1 MSNTFSRRHFLQY
14 GMAAI
19 AGGTALGSLPVHAA
33 QAPAGTAAPKSDLV
47 KGYCPFCQV
56 RCTYH
61 ARVRNGK
68 ILELI
73 GDRSNR
79 WTGGAM
85 CPKGLSIVELLNS
98 PYRLVQPMLKQGSE
112 WKTISYAEAVDI
124 VVDKLRQSRAKH
136 GDKIAERL
144 ALTSPLWDC
153 RESELAALMTMRTAG
168 GVNVMPAGEVCIS
181 TASNVLGMLLG
192 ANTSTTTVNEIV
204 NAKTLVLWG
213 ANISETYPPY
223 TRWLDKAR
231 DAGVRIVSVDCRK
244 TPTSAWA
251 ADQLMPLPGT
261 DGALALGAI
270 RFVLENGAFDRARV
284 DESITGFELM
294 EKGAQP
300 WSVDKVAQATGL
312 SEDAVTAFY
321 RTLAESPRTIIWMG
335 GCLSRYTNGL
345 QSIRA
350 IIALQALRDN
360 LIGSGKGLLTME
372 GGKPEGE
379 KEFVDAVCGPA
390 KDSGVNFRRL
400 LNTMK
405 KGNLDVLFL
414 NSSYRRYPDCTGVAE
429 AIKKVGFVVHR
440 GFFKTEEMD
449 VADLFVPAAFGP
461 ESAGSH
467 YGAEKQVVWRDK
479 CVDAPGSCVPD
490 WQFYRD
496 IGRKLAPEIYPDFTG
511 PEELSER
518 FRNTV
523 PSWKAMSVSRMRQ
536 SPDGLIWPQPE
547 EGAQERIGT
556 VFTSGTYATE
566 NGKIPLDLKLMGA
579 FGWTPPKGNPH
590 GADADKEYPLVLTQ
604 GKVVTQ
610 WQQTMTNF
618 AASLA
623 QFSRGRYVLVHPDTA
638 KPLGIAHGDTV
649 RIKTATG
656 SVEAVAELTA
666 SIRPGI
672 IFTPSHFTGT
682 SPHAATRS
690 KPDQCHPAQ
699 LLGPRVGPVQRRGMH
714 AGKGVRGGG
723 AGIFPAPCAGTL
735 PGGPAATP
743 QMNFGEE
750 HAPLRDG
757 HRRLQ
762 MPELQGVPDCLP
774 AAERRALRPLP
785 QLGAGNARHGFALR
799 LALPARSLYALRR
812 AVLR

>member
-1 MSNTFSRRHFLQY
+1 M
-14 GMAAI
+14 
-19 AGGTALGSLPVHAA
+19 
-33 QAPAGTAAPKSDLV
+33 
-47 KGYCPFCQV
+47 
-56 RCTYH
+56 
-61 ARVRNGK
+61 RNGK

-73 GDRSNR
+73 GDRGNR

-231 DAGVRIVSVDCRK
+231 DAGVRILSVDCRK

-270 RFVLENGAFDRARV
+270 QGLLLKTELLTARGWTRASPASSSWKGRAAVERRQGGASHRAVLGRRRHC
-284 DESITGFELM
+284 LL
-294 EKGAQP
+294 P
-300 WSVDKVAQATGL
+300 
-312 SEDAVTAFY
+312 
-321 RTLAESPRTIIWMG
+321 TLAESPPHHHLDGRLPLPLHQRVAEHPG
-335 GCLSRYTNGL
+335 DH
-345 QSIRA
+345 RA
-350 IIALQALRDN
+350 
-360 LIGSGKGLLTME
+360 S
-372 GGKPEGE
+372 
-379 KEFVDAVCGPA
+379 GPA
-390 KDSGVNFRRL
+390 RQPHRLEQGAPYDGGRQARRRKGIRRRRVRPAGRFRRQLRRL

-414 NSSYRRYPDCTGVAE
+414 NSSYRRYPDVSGVARGDR
-429 AIKKVGFVVHR
+429 AVGFVVHR

-467 YGAEKQVVWRDK
+467 YGAEKQVVHKRQVAWTRLK
-479 CVDAPGSCVPD
+479 RPLTGSFTATSGASWPRRSIPISPD
-490 WQFYRD
+490 P
-496 IGRKLAPEIYPDFTG
+496 KNP
-511 PEELSER
+511 SER

-536 SPDGLIWPQPE
+536 SPDGLILAPARRKAR
-547 EGAQERIGT
+547 AQENGT
-556 VFTSGTYATE
+556 VFTSEPTPRK
-566 NGKIPLDLKLMGA
+566 NGKIPLDPRLMGA
-579 FGWTPPKGNPH
+579 FGWTPPKGTPT
-590 GADADKEYPLVLTQ
+590 GRRRQ
-604 GKVVTQ
+604 G
-610 WQQTMTNF
+610 
-618 AASLA
+618 
-623 QFSRGRYVLVHPDTA
+623 
-638 KPLGIAHGDTV
+638 I
-649 RIKTATG
+649 
-656 SVEAVAELTA
+656 
-666 SIRPGI
+666 
-672 IFTPSHFTGT
+672 PS
-682 SPHAATRS
+682 SS
-690 KPDQCHPAQ
+690 
-699 LLGPRVGPVQRRGMH
+699 
-714 AGKGVRGGG
+714 
-723 AGIFPAPCAGTL
+723 
-735 PGGPAATP
+735 
-743 QMNFGEE
+743 
-750 HAPLRDG
+750 
-757 HRRLQ
+757 
-762 MPELQGVPDCLP
+762 
-774 AAERRALRPLP
+774 RRARW
-785 QLGAGNARHGFALR
+785 
-799 LALPARSLYALRR
+799 
-812 AVLR
+812 

>member
-1 MSNTFSRRHFLQY
+1 M
-14 GMAAI
+14 
-19 AGGTALGSLPVHAA
+19 
-33 QAPAGTAAPKSDLV
+33 
-47 KGYCPFCQV
+47 
-56 RCTYH
+56 
-61 ARVRNGK
+61 
-68 ILELI
+68 
-73 GDRSNR
+73 
-79 WTGGAM
+79 
-85 CPKGLSIVELLNS
+85 
-98 PYRLVQPMLKQGSE
+98 
-112 WKTISYAEAVDI
+112 
-124 VVDKLRQSRAKH
+124 
-136 GDKIAERL
+136 
-144 ALTSPLWDC
+144 
-153 RESELAALMTMRTAG
+153 
-168 GVNVMPAGEVCIS
+168 
-181 TASNVLGMLLG
+181 
-192 ANTSTTTVNEIV
+192 
-204 NAKTLVLWG
+204 
-213 ANISETYPPY
+213 
-223 TRWLDKAR
+223 
-231 DAGVRIVSVDCRK
+231 
-244 TPTSAWA
+244 
-251 ADQLMPLPGT
+251 
-261 DGALALGAI
+261 
-270 RFVLENGAFDRARV
+270 
-284 DESITGFELM
+284 
-294 EKGAQP
+294 
-300 WSVDKVAQATGL
+300 
-312 SEDAVTAFY
+312 
-321 RTLAESPRTIIWMG
+321 
-335 GCLSRYTNGL
+335 
-345 QSIRA
+345 
-350 IIALQALRDN
+350 
-360 LIGSGKGLLTME
+360 
-372 GGKPEGE
+372 
-379 KEFVDAVCGPA
+379 CGPA

-496 IGRKLAPEIYPDFTG
+496 IGRKLAPETYPDFTG

-547 EGAQERIGT
+547 EGVQERIGT

-690 KPDQCHPAQ
+690 KPINAILPNYWDRVSAQ
-699 LLGPRVGPVQRRGMH
+699 FNGVG
-714 AGKGVRGGG
+714 
-723 AGIFPAPCAGTL
+723 CTL
-735 PGGPAATP
+735 EKA
-743 QMNFGEE
+743 
-750 HAPLRDG
+750 
-757 HRRLQ
+757 
-762 MPELQGVPDCLP
+762 
-774 AAERRALRPLP
+774 
-785 QLGAGNARHGFALR
+785 
-799 LALPARSLYALRR
+799 
-812 AVLR
+812 

>member
-1 MSNTFSRRHFLQY
+1 MSNTLSRRHFLQY

-19 AGGTALGSLPVHAA
+19 AGGAALGGLPVHAA
-33 QAPAGTAAPKSDLV
+33 QAPAGTTAPKSELV

-61 ARVRNGK
+61 ARVRDGK

-73 GDRSNR
+73 GDRGNR

-85 CPKGLSIVELLNS
+85 CPKGLSIVELIGS
-98 PYRLVQPMLKQGSE
+98 PHRLVQPMLRQGSE
-112 WKTISYAEAVDI
+112 WKAISYAEAVDI

-136 GDKIAERL
+136 GDKIIERL

-192 ANTSTTTVNEIV
+192 ANTSTTTVNEIT

-270 RFVLENGAFDRARV
+270 RYVLENGAFDSERV
-284 DESITGFELM
+284 SESITGLDLM

-312 SEDAVTAFY
+312 PEDAVIAFY

-360 LIGSGKGLLTME
+360 LIGPGKGLLTME

-379 KEFVDAVCGPA
+379 KDFVDAVCGPA
-390 KDSGVNFRRL
+390 KDTGVNFRRL

-429 AIKKVGFVVHR
+429 AIKKVGFVIYR

-479 CVDAPGSCVPD
+479 CVDAPGSCVSD

-496 IGRKLAPEIYPDFTG
+496 IGRKLAPETYPDFTG

-547 EGAQERIGT
+547 EGAQERTGT

-566 NGKIPLDLKLMGA
+566 DGKVPLDLKLMGA
-579 FGWTPPKGNPH
+579 FGWTPPKGNPN
-590 GADADKEYPLVLTQ
+590 GPDADKAFPLVLTQ

-638 KPLGIAHGDTV
+638 KPLGIAHGDKV

-690 KPDQCHPAQ
+690 TPINAILPNYWDRVSAQ
-699 LLGPRVGPVQRRGMH
+699 FNGVGCMLEK
-714 AGKGVRGGG
+714 A
-723 AGIFPAPCAGTL
+723 
-735 PGGPAATP
+735 
-743 QMNFGEE
+743 
-750 HAPLRDG
+750 
-757 HRRLQ
+757 
-762 MPELQGVPDCLP
+762 
-774 AAERRALRPLP
+774 
-785 QLGAGNARHGFALR
+785 
-799 LALPARSLYALRR
+799 
-812 AVLR
+812 

>member
-1 MSNTFSRRHFLQY
+1 MRLR
-14 GMAAI
+14 
-19 AGGTALGSLPVHAA
+19 LP
-33 QAPAGTAAPKSDLV
+33 PERPLPK
-47 KGYCPFCQV
+47 
-56 RCTYH
+56 T
-61 ARVRNGK
+61 
-68 ILELI
+68 
-73 GDRSNR
+73 
-79 WTGGAM
+79 
-85 CPKGLSIVELLNS
+85 LLNS
-98 PYRLVQPMLKQGSE
+98 PSRLVQPMLKQGSE

-300 WSVDKVAQATGL
+300 WNVDKVAQATGL

-335 GCLSRYTNGL
+335 GC
-345 QSIRA
+345 
-350 IIALQALRDN
+350 
-360 LIGSGKGLLTME
+360 
-372 GGKPEGE
+372 
-379 KEFVDAVCGPA
+379 
-390 KDSGVNFRRL
+390 
-400 LNTMK
+400 
-405 KGNLDVLFL
+405 LFL

-579 FGWTPPKGNPH
+579 FGWTLPKGNPH
-590 GADADKEYPLVLTQ
+590 GAGADKEYPLVLTQ

-690 KPDQCHPAQ
+690 KPINAILPNYWDRVSAQ
-699 LLGPRVGPVQRRGMH
+699 FN
-714 AGKGVRGGG
+714 G
-723 AGIFPAPCAGTL
+723 AGCTL
-735 PGGPAATP
+735 EKA
-743 QMNFGEE
+743 
-750 HAPLRDG
+750 
-757 HRRLQ
+757 
-762 MPELQGVPDCLP
+762 
-774 AAERRALRPLP
+774 
-785 QLGAGNARHGFALR
+785 
-799 LALPARSLYALRR
+799 
-812 AVLR
+812 

>member
-73 GDRSNR
+73 GDRGNR

-204 NAKTLVLWG
+204 NAETLVLWG

-350 IIALQALRDN
+350 IIALQTLRDN

-496 IGRKLAPEIYPDFTG
+496 IGRKLAPETYPDFTG

-556 VFTSGTYATE
+556 VFTSGVYATE

-672 IFTPSHFTGT
+672 FFTPSHVTGT
-682 SPHAATRS
+682 RPHAATRS
-690 KPDQCHPAQ
+690 KPSNAILPNYGDRGSAQ
-699 LLGPRVGPVQRRGMH
+699 FNGVG
-714 AGKGVRGGG
+714 
-723 AGIFPAPCAGTL
+723 CAL
-735 PGGPAATP
+735 EKA
-743 QMNFGEE
+743 
-750 HAPLRDG
+750 
-757 HRRLQ
+757 
-762 MPELQGVPDCLP
+762 
-774 AAERRALRPLP
+774 
-785 QLGAGNARHGFALR
+785 
-799 LALPARSLYALRR
+799 
-812 AVLR
+812 

>member
-1 MSNTFSRRHFLQY
+1 MPDSYSRRHFLKLSAALLA
-14 GMAAI
+14 GGAAI
-19 AGGTALGSLPVHAA
+19 A
-33 QAPAGTAAPKSDLV
+33 AAPDARGMGFSGVPDV
-47 KGYCPFCQV
+47 GPVTEMKGYCPFCQV
-56 RCTYH
+56 RCTYR
-61 ARVRNGK
+61 ARVSGGK
-68 ILELI
+68 VLSLTGEK
-73 GDRSNR
+73 DNY

-85 CPKGLSIVELLNS
+85 CPKGMSIVELIGS
-98 PYRLVQPMLKQGSE
+98 PYRITEPMRRKENGE
-112 WKTISYAEAVDI
+112 WERVTYAQAVDMVAERMAEVI
-124 VVDKLRQSRAKH
+124 KKH
-136 GDKIAERL
+136 GKAAANRVGM
-144 ALTSPLWDC
+144 TMPLWDC
-153 RESELAALMTMRTAG
+153 RESEIAALMTLRIAG
-168 GVNVMPAGEVCIS
+168 SVHAMPPGESCVSSASNMLGMMIGVNCGS
-181 TASNVLGMLLG
+181 TKVDELL
-192 ANTSTTTVNEIV
+192 NT
-204 NAKTLVLWG
+204 KTIVLWG
-213 ANISETYPPY
+213 ANVCDLYPPY
-223 TRWLDKAR
+223 SRWLEMAR
-231 DAGVRIVSVDCRK
+231 EKGVKIVYLDPRR
-244 TPTSAWA
+244 TRTSLL
-251 ADQLMPLPGT
+251 ADMQLRPLPGT
-261 DGALALGAI
+261 DGVLAIGAI
-270 RFVLENGAFDRARV
+270 RYMLETGAYDKERARFQIEGF
-284 DESITGFELM
+284 DELAAETESFTVE
-294 EKGAQP
+294 
-300 WSVDKVAQATGL
+300 KVASVTGL
-312 SEDAVTAFY
+312 NPEAITAFY
-321 RTLAESPRTIIWMG
+321 GTLAQSPRTVVWLG
-335 GCLSRYTNGL
+335 GSLSRYSNGIIGL
-345 QSIRA
+345 RA
-350 IIALQALRDN
+350 IILLQALCDN
-360 LIGSGKGLLTME
+360 LIGEGKGILTFQS
-372 GGKPEGE
+372 GKPEGDE
-379 KEFVDAVCGPA
+379 EFVDHFFGETKTP
-390 KDSGVNFRRL
+390 KMNFRRL
-400 LNTMK
+400 RNAME
-405 KGNLDVLFL
+405 KGTLDILFL

-496 IGRKLAPEIYPDFTG
+496 IGRKLAPETYPDFTG

-547 EGAQERIGT
+547 EGVQERIGT

-690 KPDQCHPAQ
+690 KPINAILPNYWDRVSAQ
-699 LLGPRVGPVQRRGMH
+699 FNGVG
-714 AGKGVRGGG
+714 
-723 AGIFPAPCAGTL
+723 CTL
-735 PGGPAATP
+735 EKA
-743 QMNFGEE
+743 
-750 HAPLRDG
+750 
-757 HRRLQ
+757 
-762 MPELQGVPDCLP
+762 
-774 AAERRALRPLP
+774 
-785 QLGAGNARHGFALR
+785 
-799 LALPARSLYALRR
+799 
-812 AVLR
+812 